1 MAGTWSYDRAEKHIK
16 AKIDDVKSVVV
27 ADYVRE
33 LALENIATNKAY
45 RVDGVHL
52 YADIINL
59 GDMLNSTATEG
70 ETCHKRTLRFL
81 NLHYR
86 AVSRILSRVDAR
98 RVDFHNQRLHS
109 LVTKPYNTE
118 TDAEAKRVRR
128 AVAIAQL
135 IIDVLKETGDDED
148 KIPAAR
154 VRVGIDSGK
163 SLAVNNGRNGYREPL
178 FLGDPANHA
187 AKLAG
192 GGSAEG
198 IYLTNEARRAL
209 GLPEVEEPKTTR
221 LTRQEIEECEE
232 AAALE
237 VTSNE
242 IVEEWREDL
251 DNNPIGAFEFS
262 RHTPPFC
269 DIDIVKLTPKN
280 SRRQESISIYADID
294 GFTRYVSDHIDDN
307 TGDVVRVLHVVRAEL
322 ERVLTSDFK
331 GRRVRFIGDCI
342 HGLICEG
349 TAQTTDEKAT
359 VGNATLLAGALRSSF
374 DLALEKLIDAGY
386 ETGNLGLSIGF
397 EYGPMTLTRL
407 GIHGDR
413 VRCSVSRGVLASEAQ
428 QMRCNGV
435 ETALGLEAYEV
446 ASDAVRKLFGS
457 TRKRKNLDY
466 NEAVEALADKGDD
479 TGEAAKRAAYTSTP
493 AAPRPAERSV
503 RPHAKG

>member
-27 ADYVRE
+27 TDYVRD
-33 LALENIATNKAY
+33 LALENIPTNKAY

-52 YADIINL
+52 YADIVNL
-59 GDMLNSTATEG
+59 DEMLNSTATEG
-70 ETCHKRTLRFL
+70 EMCHKRTLRFL

-109 LVTKPYNTE
+109 LVTKPYNSE

-135 IIDVLKETGDDED
+135 IIDVLRETGDDED

-154 VRVGIDSGK
+154 VRVGIDSGT

-198 IYLTNEARRAL
+198 IYLTNEARRVL
-209 GLPEVEEPKTTR
+209 GLLDVDVPKSTR
-221 LTRQEIEECEE
+221 LTRQEVEECER
-232 AAALE
+232 AAALD
-237 VTSNE
+237 VTSDE
-242 IVEEWREDL
+242 IVKEWRKDL
-251 DNNPIGAFEFS
+251 NDNPIGAFEFS

-280 SRRQESISIYADID
+280 SRRQESVSVYADID
-294 GFTRYVSDHIDDN
+294 GFTRYVSDHIDNNAD
-307 TGDVVRVLHVVRAEL
+307 DVVRVLHVLRAEL
-322 ERVLTSDFK
+322 ERVLTGDFK

-349 TAQTTDEKAT
+349 TALTTDEKAT
-359 VGNATLLAGALRSSF
+359 IGSATLLAGAFRSSF
-374 DLALEKLIDAGY
+374 ELALEKLADSGY
-386 ETGNLGLSIGF
+386 EIGKLGLSIGF
-397 EYGPMTLTRL
+397 EYGPMALTRL

-413 VRCSVSRGVLASEAQ
+413 VRCSVSRGVLTSEAQ
-428 QMRCNGV
+428 QMRCNGD
-435 ETALGLEAYEV
+435 ETAIGPQAYDA
-446 ASDAVRKLFGS
+446 ASDAVRKLFGG
-457 TRKRKNLDY
+457 TRKFKNLDY

-479 TGEAAKRAAYTSTP
+479 AGEAAKRAAYTTTS
-493 AAPRPAERSV
+493 AAPRPLERLV
-503 RPHAKG
+503 RPHSEG